1 MAMAAPIPMPTEA
14 QILTLAQWLSP
25 AWPVGAFAYSH
36 GLERLV
42 ETGAV
47 HDADSLAAWLEDVL
61 RHGAGQ
67 ADALFLVAGFCAPDP
82 EALLDVN
89 ATCRAFAAS
98 KERLAEADLQ
108 GAAFCDAITAIFG
121 HALPA
126 LAYPVAVGRAAALEG
141 LPLRLTVAAYL
152 HAFAANLVAA
162 GTRLIPIGQTEG
174 QRLVRALQPLC
185 GGLAGRAVAS
195 TLDDLSATTF
205 LADIAAMQHE
215 TQYSRIFR
223 T

>member
-1 MAMAAPIPMPTEA
+1 MPTEA

-108 GAAFCDAITAIFG
+108 GAAFC
-121 HALPA
+121 
-126 LAYPVAVGRAAALEG
+126 
-141 LPLRLTVAAYL
+141 
-152 HAFAANLVAA
+152 
-162 GTRLIPIGQTEG
+162 
-174 QRLVRALQPLC
+174 
-185 GGLAGRAVAS
+185 
-195 TLDDLSATTF
+195 
-205 LADIAAMQHE
+205 
-215 TQYSRIFR
+215 
-223 T
+223 

>member
-1 MAMAAPIPMPTEA
+1 
-14 QILTLAQWLSP
+14 
-25 AWPVGAFAYSH
+25 
-36 GLERLV
+36 
-42 ETGAV
+42 
-47 HDADSLAAWLEDVL
+47 
-61 RHGAGQ
+61 
-67 ADALFLVAGFCAPDP
+67 DALFLVAGFCAPDP